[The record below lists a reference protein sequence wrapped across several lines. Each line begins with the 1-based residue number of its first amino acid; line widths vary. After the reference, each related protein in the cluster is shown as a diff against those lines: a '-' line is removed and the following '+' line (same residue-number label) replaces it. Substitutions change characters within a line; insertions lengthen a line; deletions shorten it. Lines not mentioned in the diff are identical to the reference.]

1 MLDNFFSSVPDGL
14 TPQFL
19 IEFLTFILICNIIF
33 MILDI
38 INKFKR

>member
-1 MLDNFFSSVPDGL
+1 MLDNFFSDIPAGL

-19 IEFLTFILICNIIF
+19 VEFLTLILICNIIF